1 MGGVDFSVLS
11 FEALERHA
19 LAFGERDCDS
29 TILRDPGFLHF
40 RSGGEKHVNDP
51 SSVALLQEATR
62 CANVKFPVPT
72 IVKQTFLPTTEF

>member
-1 MGGVDFSVLS
+1 MGGVDFTVLAS
-11 FEALERHA
+11 EGLERHA
-19 LAFGERDCDS
+19 LAFGDRDCDS

-62 CANVKFPVPT
+62 YANIKFPVPM
-72 IVKQTFLPTTEF
+72 IV